1 MSHNGPLF
9 QLGIDSTRRN
19 GKAEIGSGGYFFPGR
34 QVETVYTDSSRRT
47 RRKLPSSET
56 RGCAWNTKERF
67 VARSAHRD
75 QTSSGQIL
83 PGGGETRPEISVDRF
98 FRCAPHS
105 QEKKHT
111 RTRKNANHDSGV
123 PRSQA

>member
-67 VARSAHRD
+67 VARYAHRD
-75 QTSSGQIL
+75 QTSSRPDRREDSPRRRRDAPGEQCRSFL
-83 PGGGETRPEISVDRF
+83 PLRSAQPRKETH
-98 FRCAPHS
+98 PHT
-105 QEKKHT
+105 QKC
-111 RTRKNANHDSGV
+111 
-123 PRSQA
+123 

>member
-1 MSHNGPLF
+1 LWRG
-9 QLGIDSTRRN
+9 TRTATKHRHGQIG
-19 GKAEIGSGGYFFPGR
+19 GK
-34 QVETVYTDSSRRT
+34 
-47 RRKLPSSET
+47 
-56 RGCAWNTKERF
+56 
-67 VARSAHRD
+67 
-75 QTSSGQIL
+75 IL
-83 PGGGETRPEISVDRF
+83 PGGGETRPENSVDRF